1 MPRLPVPD
9 QDANQW
15 GAVLNEFLRVS
26 HRPDG
31 KLQGV
36 IEVFNVRDFGAI
48 GDGVADDGSA
58 IQKAATAIP
67 AAGGILYFPPG
78 VYKIVPH
85 VRSQEPFQV
94 GFEIKSKT
102 WVLGAGHASV
112 LKAAG
117 NLVMLLAQGVTGIRI
132 ANLSFVID
140 VLGSPDNDYTTAI
153 DLEGGASDITV
164 DSCKFEAINVPANDH
179 ITLHAVLAKGIKRL
193 WITNNQIYQMQIKTG
208 ADASTTGFN
217 VMGPAVIAKNYL
229 YKPRNWGISA
239 VHFTEATEIVDMI
252 ITDNLIEDPAGEGGI
267 AVGADSDLSWIES
280 LKRIV
285 IRGNIMQGQWANEG
299 APSGMKQAIGVL
311 VRAARQSEQ
320 ILIEGNI
327 IRKDGNEPP
336 LELLG
341 IKIDVCTQPTTM
353 KSLCIAHNTISHT
366 LLPAIQVL
374 GDQELDSFVI
384 SGNTLE
390 ETGGIEIKRG
400 NIDDGIVIANVV
412 YHGGGLH
419 LKTLREGDQIGS
431 IFVRD
436 NIFKG
441 TPGGSGDGIRLDAFV
456 ANTRIG
462 ADVFG
467 NRCANYQYG
476 IHEVG
481 ADEGGQGVYDLRY
494 FDNDLR
500 GNTIAPLH
508 VTATAILR
516 DNRT

>member
-1 MPRLPVPD
+1 MARLPVPN

-15 GAVLNEFLRVS
+15 GELLNDFLRVS
-26 HRPDG
+26 HRADG

-36 IEVFNVRDFGAI
+36 IEVFNVRDFGTV
-48 GDGVADDGSA
+48 GDGVADDGPA
-58 IQKAATAIP
+58 IQRAATAIP
-67 AAGGILYFPPG
+67 DAGGILYFPPG
-78 VYKIVPH
+78 TYKIIPH
-85 VRSQEPFQV
+85 TRSQEPSLV
-94 GFEIKSKT
+94 GVEIKSKT

-112 LKAAG
+112 LKADG
-117 NLVMLLAQGVTGIRI
+117 NLVMLLAQGMTGIRI
-132 ANLSFVID
+132 SGLSFVLD
-140 VLGSPDNDYTTAI
+140 VLGLPANDYTTII

-164 DSCKFEAINVPANDH
+164 DSCRFEALNPPANDH
-179 ITLHAVLAKGIKRL
+179 ITLHAVLAKGVKRL

-217 VMGPAVIAKNYL
+217 VTGPAVIANNYL

-239 VHFTEATEIVDMI
+239 VHFTDATEIVDLI
-252 ITDNLIEDPAGEGGI
+252 IADNLIEDPAGEGGI

-280 LKRIV
+280 LQRIV
-285 IRGNIMQGQWANEG
+285 IRNNIMQGQWTNEG
-299 APSGMKQAIGVL
+299 APSGMKQALGVL

-327 IRKDGNEPP
+327 IRKNGNEPP

-341 IKIDVCTQPTTM
+341 IKIDVCAQPTTM

-374 GDQELDSFVI
+374 GDQELAGFVI

-400 NIDDGIVIANVV
+400 NIGDGIVIANVA
-412 YHGGGLH
+412 YQGGGLH
-419 LKTLREGDQIGS
+419 LKTLCEGDQIGP
-431 IFVRD
+431 ILVRD
-436 NIFKG
+436 NIFKS
-441 TPGGSGDGIRLDAFV
+441 TPGGGGDGIRLDAFV

-467 NRCANYQYG
+467 NRCTNYQYG

-481 ADEGGQGVYDLRY
+481 ADEGSQGVYDVRY
-494 FDNDLR
+494 FDNDLQ
-500 GNTIAPLH
+500 GNATPLR